1 MSHMKY
7 RLRMLLLSAL
17 LVCAWH
23 NAMAQHEGGQPPR
36 DRTFLAQKD
45 QGAAAR
51 ISLADAIEIVRR
63 NTGGRVLNAQESRRD
78 GRDGY
83 RIKVLIGS
91 GEVRVFFVDARGGSM
106 QQD

>member
-1 MSHMKY
+1 MKY
-7 RLRMLLLSAL
+7 FLRTLTLSAL

-23 NAMAQHEGGQPPR
+23 NAMAQHEDGRPPR
-36 DRTFLAQKD
+36 DRTLLAQKD
-45 QGAAAR
+45 QGSR
-51 ISLADAIEIVRR
+51 ISMAEAIEIVRR

-83 RIKVLIGS
+83 RIKVLLGS

>member
-1 MSHMKY
+1 MNY
-7 RLRMLLLSAL
+7 LLRTLMLSAL

-23 NAMAQHEGGQPPR
+23 NAVAQYEDGRQSPR
-36 DRTFLAQKD
+36 DRTLLAQKD
-45 QGAAAR
+45 QGSASR
-51 ISLADAIEIVRR
+51 ISMAEATEIVRR

-91 GEVRVFFVDARGGSM
+91 GEVRVFFVDAHGGSM